1 MSFTEEE
8 VAIFKKSLLGAGR
21 ILIVSHKNPDG
32 DTLGAGLGL
41 YCLLRDLGKSAD
53 LLCASS
59 IPEYLKFLPFHDR
72 YKNDYEPQNYDLII
86 AADIADKNVSG
97 LTETHPMLWDGSL
110 KERIIDID
118 HHPFNTEFGFL
129 NIIDT
134 TKASAT
140 VILFDLLEA
149 CDFQITADIATCFL
163 TGLYTD
169 TGSFMHQNSTSSAM
183 KVAGQLLRKGGNMAL
198 ITKHIFRTTH
208 VKTMRLWG
216 KVFSRIKVSKNGVAM
231 SALTESDYMECNA
244 MREDVAGVVDYLKY
258 IPGVKYASLLTED
271 QGKVKGSL
279 RTIHDDVNVQE
290 IASKFGGGGHV
301 KASGFTVPGRLQ
313 REETWKVVGA
323 ENT

>member
-8 VAIFKKSLLGAGR
+8 VAIFKKSLLEAKR
-21 ILIVSHKNPDG
+21 VLIVSHKNPDG

-41 YCLLRDLGKSAD
+41 YCLLRDLGKPAD

-59 IPEYLKFLPFHDR
+59 IPEYLKFLPFCDR
-72 YKNDYEPQNYDLII
+72 YKNNYEPQNYDLII
-86 AADIADKNVSG
+86 MVDIADKNVSG

-110 KERIIDID
+110 KERVINID
-118 HHPFNTEFGFL
+118 HHPANAKFGFL

-134 TKASAT
+134 GKASAT
-140 VILFDLLEA
+140 VILLELFEA
-149 CDFQITADIATCFL
+149 CDFQVTADIATCFL

-169 TGSFMHQNSTSSAM
+169 TGSFMHQNSTPEAM
-183 KVAGQLLRKGGNMAL
+183 KVAGKLLRKGGNMAL
-198 ITKHIFRTTH
+198 ITKHVFRTTQ

-216 KVFSRIKVSKNGVAM
+216 KVFSRIKVNEEGVAM
-231 SALTESDYMECNA
+231 SALTESDYMECDA
-244 MREDVAGVVDYLKY
+244 KREDIAGAVDYLKY

-279 RTIHDDVNVQE
+279 RTIHDDVDVQE
-290 IASKFGGGGHV
+290 VAIRFGGGGHV
-301 KASGFTVPGRLQ
+301 KAAGFTVPGRLQ
-313 REETWKVVGA
+313 REEVWRVVGA